1 MSNYASLR
9 QIRNWMLA
17 LWILLAVVILIL
29 NRPAAHISINDRLL
43 RSELAHAR
51 DSSSALI
58 IALGIA
64 GCCVIF
70 FIVFL
75 LQQRINLDL
84 RRYVAWAEQ
93 ISNRRLN
100 QPIAKLGSVPI
111 SHDLQWLPLDSLHE
125 KMSKGIH
132 LLEFRYQQLLEE
144 RARTADA
151 LRDMR
156 EGIMALNS
164 NLELLLINQAGHELL
179 GVTGPIRIGKP
190 LFELVRQ
197 PQVLDLVHSVHESG
211 KAAESVL
218 KIGDK
223 LGRLLRLRV
232 SPLANEQT
240 NERGDSGGVVV
251 LVSDITR
258 LTKLESMRRDFTAN
272 VSHELKTP
280 LAAIQAYAET
290 LLDGGAIDDPE
301 MNRRFVEGISKQTNR
316 LSALIHDLLQ
326 LAKLDAEPDQVT
338 LSRVEMIAIVKDV
351 IIAHTPIAAAR
362 DIQIRLMTNLDSAYI
377 LGTDDG
383 LRAITNNL
391 ISNAI
396 RYNREHGFVNVEIS
410 TNSSSVLLAV
420 VDNGV
425 GIAADEHDRVF
436 ERFYRVDKARS
447 IDAGGTGLG
456 LAIVKHLVL
465 QMGGTISLQSKPGE
479 GSRFEIKVPIYQ
491 SVPSKAV

>member
-9 QIRNWMLA
+9 RIRNWTLA
-17 LWILLAVVILIL
+17 GWICLAVAIVVL
-29 NRPAAHISINDRLL
+29 NRPASQIPANDRLL

-51 DSSSALI
+51 DSSSTLLVL
-58 IALGIA
+58 LGVA
-64 GCCVIF
+64 GCAAIF
-70 FIVFL
+70 LIVFL
-75 LQQRINLDL
+75 LQRRISLDL
-84 RRYVAWAEQ
+84 RRYVAWAEE
-93 ISNRRLN
+93 IGNRRSN
-100 QPIAKLGSVPI
+100 QPIPKLGSIAI

-125 KMSKGIH
+125 KMSKGIQ

-197 PQVLDLVHSVHESG
+197 PQVLDLVRSVHESG

-218 KIGDK
+218 RIGSMQS
-223 LGRLLRLRV
+223 RLLRLRV
-232 SPLANEQT
+232 SPLANDQS
-240 NERGDSGGVVV
+240 GDQGGVVV

-301 MNRRFVEGISKQTNR
+301 MNRRFVEGIAKQTNR

-326 LAKLDAEPDQVT
+326 LAKLDAEPEQVT
-338 LSRVEMIAIVKDV
+338 LNKVELIACVKDV
-351 IIAHTPIAAAR
+351 IIAHTPIAASR
-362 DIQIRLMTNLDSAYI
+362 EILLRLTTDLDTVYVW
-377 LGTDDG
+377 GTDDG
-383 LRAITNNL
+383 LRAIVNNL
-391 ISNAI
+391 VSNAI
-396 RYNREHGFVNVEIS
+396 RYNKERGSVNVEITRNAS
-410 TNSSSVLLAV
+410 HVLLTV
-420 VDNGV
+420 IDNGV

-465 QMGGTISLQSKPGE
+465 QMGGSITLQSKPGE
-479 GSRFEIKVPIYQ
+479 GSRFEVRLPTNQ
-491 SVPSKAV
+491 SAIPKTV